1 MLTAEFEENV
11 RNALLHYGDS
21 ARLCTNPL
29 LDRLSARH
37 LPIEDRLGEL
47 RAALRQA
54 INSLRPPDTVPYSHA
69 DWLPYRVLWG
79 RCIQRRN
86 PLQIGDELGLS
97 RATFYRY
104 QAQAIQVVCRVLW
117 ERIEASSSPPSLSGV
132 PAVEPPT
139 ESPPR
144 WGPPAR
150 ERVDLQALVAGV
162 QSDMQ
167 ALLERQ
173 NVTLHVR
180 LCENASVIY
189 GDGATLRQIVLNA
202 LAAALR
208 LSTGP
213 TLRLEITATP
223 QETRWEIQA
232 DAQGRAPVT
241 AASDQ
246 HPELDLCAALLQ
258 PYGGQITWAESPTGF
273 SLRFTLPTLRPPKVV
288 VVDDDQDTLA
298 LYERYLRRA
307 GLDLQIA
314 SDSARLWALLEEGYP
329 DLIVLDVLMPHED
342 GWMVLQRLQTLPETA
357 EIPVIVCSVLA
368 QPSLALTLGA
378 RQVLLK
384 PISESALLQAVMQ
397 VLGWAD
403 SEHAPPQ

>member
-104 QAQAIQVVCRVLW
+104 QAQAIQAVCRVLW
-117 ERIEASSSPPSLSGV
+117 EQIAPLGPQAAGGGAPPLGPATETASPGS
-132 PAVEPPT
+132 AA
-139 ESPPR
+139 PR
-144 WGPPAR
+144 V
-150 ERVDLQALVAGV
+150 RVDVAALLAGV
-162 QSDMQ
+162 QSDMR
-167 ALLERQ
+167 ALLRRQ
-173 NVTLHVR
+173 GVTLHVHV
-180 LCENASVIY
+180 AQDTPPIY
-189 GDGATLRQIVLNA
+189 GDPATLRQIVLNT
-202 LAAALR
+202 LAAVLR

-213 TLRLEITATP
+213 TLTLDVSTTP
-223 QETRWEIQA
+223 QETIWEI
-232 DAQGRAPVT
+232 RANAECTLPAAT
-241 AASDQ
+241 APGDC
-246 HPELDLCAALLQ
+246 PELDLCSALLQ
-258 PYGGQITWAESPTGF
+258 PYGGRIGWVAGLAGPA
-273 SLRFTLPTLRPPKVV
+273 LRFTLPTLRPPTVIVV
-288 VVDDDQDTLA
+288 EDDRDALM
-298 LYERYLRRA
+298 LYERCLRRA
-307 GLDLQIA
+307 GFEIRIAHDGAQLWEALDQ
-314 SDSARLWALLEEGYP
+314 GQP
-329 DLIVLDVLMPHED
+329 DLILLDVLMPKED

-357 EIPVIVCSVLA
+357 SIPVIVCSVLA
-368 QPSLALTLGA
+368 QPSLALSLGA

-384 PISESALLQAVMQ
+384 PVTEASLLQAVRQ
-397 VLGWAD
+397 ALEPRD
-403 SEHAPPQ
+403 SAPPPHR